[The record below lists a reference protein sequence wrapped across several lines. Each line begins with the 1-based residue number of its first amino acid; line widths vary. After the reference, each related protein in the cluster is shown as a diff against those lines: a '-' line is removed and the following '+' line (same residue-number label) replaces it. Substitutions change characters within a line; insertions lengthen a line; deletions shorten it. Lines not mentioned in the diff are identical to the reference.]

1 MRRAIAV
8 LLFLMNFA
16 LWAAAQ
22 KSSHADFF
30 EHYEGT
36 KTCLAC
42 HQSEAESF
50 FHSQHY
56 QWRGTASHITNAQ
69 GQRLGKM
76 NTINDFCTNPS
87 ANWIGRVE
95 NKKGDVITRGC
106 SACHAG
112 LGLKPSA
119 EMTQQQLEN
128 IDCLQ
133 CHASGYRR
141 DVYQNEKGAWEWRP
155 ILWENKEGLDSV
167 AKRIGMPTRTT
178 CLRCHA
184 NSGGGANYKR
194 GDIEYVLANTT
205 RDYDVH
211 MGKDGAN
218 YDCIHCH
225 QGGDH
230 RVKGRGA
237 DLSAND
243 MKETV
248 RCGECHKTAPH
259 QDADLNRHMSRIDC
273 TVCHIPTF
281 ARTDATDMKRDWS
294 KAVYNAEKDKYSAD
308 IKLETNVKPVYAWY
322 NGNTKEQLLGQPL
335 NRLPDGSVGMMIP
348 QGSRDDPSA
357 KIYAFKL
364 HKAKLPYLKD
374 KGWILPIQVE
384 EFFQTGALDKSIR
397 EASEHAYGVKNPDYG
412 WVDTT
417 RYMGIYHGVRPHEQA
432 LHCKDCHGANGRM
445 DWKAL
450 GYPADPNPSGAAR
463 PQEGE

>member
-1 MRRAIAV
+1 MRRAILM
-8 LLFLMNFA
+8 LLFLA
-16 LWAAAQ
+16 SWVPWATAQ
-22 KSSHADFF
+22 KSSHADYF

-36 KTCLAC
+36 KTCLTC

-56 QWRGTASHITNAQ
+56 QWLGTASHIVNAQ
-69 GQRLGKM
+69 GQALGKM

-87 ANWIGRVE
+87 SNWIGRVE

-112 LGLKPSA
+112 LGLKPSP
-119 EMTQQQLEN
+119 EMTQAQLEN

-141 DVYQNEKGAWEWRP
+141 DVYQNGKGQWEWRP
-155 ILWENKEGLDSV
+155 ILWENQEGLDSV
-167 AKRIGMPTRTT
+167 AKRIGMPTRVT

-184 NSGGGANYKR
+184 NSGGGANFKR
-194 GDIEYVLANTT
+194 GDLEYALSNTT

-218 YDCIHCH
+218 FDCINCH
-225 QGGDH
+225 KGSDH
-230 RVKGRGA
+230 HVRGRGA

-248 RCGECHKTAPH
+248 RCSECHKTAPH
-259 QDADLNRHMSRIDC
+259 KDADLNRHMSRIDC

-281 ARTDATDMKRDWS
+281 ARTDATDMVRDWS
-294 KAVYNAEKDKYSAD
+294 KPAYNAEKEKYAAT
-308 IKLETNVKPVYAWY
+308 ITLETNVKPVYAWY
-322 NGNTKEQLLGQPL
+322 NGNTQEQLLRQPL
-335 NRLPDGSVGMMIP
+335 NRLADGSVGMMIP
-348 QGSRDDPSA
+348 QGSRNDPKA
-357 KIYAFKL
+357 KIFAFKL
-364 HKAKLPYLKD
+364 HRAKLPYLKEQ
-374 KGWILPIQVE
+374 GWILPIQVE
-384 EFFQTGALDKSIR
+384 EFFQTGELDKSIR
-397 EASEHAYGVKNPDYG
+397 EAAEHAYGVKNPVYG
-412 WVDTT
+412 WADTT

-432 LHCKDCHGANGRM
+432 LHCKDCHGAGGRM

-450 GYPADPNPSGAAR
+450 GYPADPNPTGAPA
-463 PQEGE
+463 PKEEQ